1 MPFSKYKGF
10 SLRNR
15 VFGGFLVICLL
26 SITGSSILSY
36 YILKNNATEQSR
48 TDLQKKSESL
58 MSALDYSVS
67 HTQVQTDDLPEILS
81 NDIFEIADINNQDVI
96 IYDLK
101 GNYVI
106 SNKDINL
113 IPIKKIPLDVINKV
127 LKSDKRVDFQNYD
140 KKIEANV
147 TSSYMILKNNMLEP
161 IAIVYFPFY
170 HNDASYV
177 SVFNKYLN
185 YIFIVNLFVIAF
197 GIWLS
202 WIISNHL
209 TRAVTK
215 FSDLVNRITLFEND
229 PQPIRYYQNDE
240 LNQLVKAYN
249 KMILQIKEQKERL
262 SFKDKEE
269 AWREMAK
276 QVAHEVKNPL
286 TPMKL
291 TIQNFERKFDP
302 NDVDIHKKVK
312 HLSKTMVDQIDLVA
326 TVANAF
332 SQFAQ
337 LPEKNNEVF
346 DVNKEVKNI
355 INIFSDEK
363 IYFHSNKDEIMIEM
377 DKIYLSRIITNL
389 VSNASQASD
398 EEREN
403 IINVDIEQ
411 RQKRIIITVED
422 HGIGI
427 AEEHHGRIFE
437 PNFTSKSSGMGL
449 GLTMVRKMIEDY
461 KGEISIKSELG
472 KGTTFTISLP
482 NNLKAADAN

>member
-10 SLRNR
+10 SLRNK
-15 VFGGFLVICLL
+15 VFGGFLVICFL

-36 YILKNNATEQSR
+36 FILKNNATEQSR
-48 TDLQKKSESL
+48 TDLQKKAESL
-58 MSALDYSVS
+58 MSALDYAVS
-67 HTQVQTDDLPEILS
+67 HTQVRTNDLPEILS
-81 NDIFEIADINNQDVI
+81 NDIYEIADINNQDII
-96 IYDLK
+96 IYDLT
-101 GNYVI
+101 GDYVI

-113 IPIKKIPLDVINKV
+113 IPVKKLSIDVINKV

-140 KKIEANV
+140 KKTEANI

-202 WIISNHL
+202 WIISNNL
-209 TRAVTK
+209 TRAVSK
-215 FSDLVNRITLFEND
+215 FSDLINRITLFEDD

-302 NDVDIHKKVK
+302 NDPKILQKVK

-337 LPEKNNEVF
+337 LPEKHNEVF
-346 DVNKEVKNI
+346 NLNKEIRNI

-363 IYFHSNKDEIMIEM
+363 IYFHANKENIMIEM

-389 VSNASQASD
+389 VSNARQASD
-398 EEREN
+398 DEREN
-403 IINVDIEQ
+403 TINVDIEQ
-411 RQKRIIITVED
+411 RQKRTIITVED
-422 HGIGI
+422 RGVGIP
-427 AEEHHGRIFE
+427 EENHTRIFE
-437 PNFTSKSSGMGL
+437 PNFTSKSGGMGL
-449 GLTMVRKMIEDY
+449 GLTMVRKMVEDY
-461 KGEISIKSELG
+461 KGDISVNSEVG
-472 KGTTFTISLP
+472 KGTIFTISLP
-482 NNLKAADAN
+482 NNLTSIKN

>member
-10 SLRNR
+10 SLRNK
-15 VFGGFLVICLL
+15 VFGGFLVICFL

-36 YILKNNATEQSR
+36 FILKNNATEQSR
-48 TDLQKKSESL
+48 TDLQKKAESL
-58 MSALDYSVS
+58 MSALDYAVS
-67 HTQVQTDDLPEILS
+67 HTQVRTNDLPEILS
-81 NDIFEIADINNQDVI
+81 NDIYEIADINNQDII
-96 IYDLK
+96 IYDLT
-101 GNYVI
+101 GDYVI

-113 IPIKKIPLDVINKV
+113 IPVKKLSIDVINKV

-140 KKIEANV
+140 KKTEANI

-202 WIISNHL
+202 WIISNNL
-209 TRAVTK
+209 TRAVSK
-215 FSDLVNRITLFEND
+215 FSDLINRITLFEDD

-302 NDVDIHKKVK
+302 NDPKILQKVK

-337 LPEKNNEVF
+337 LPEKHNEVF
-346 DVNKEVKNI
+346 NLNKEIRNI

-363 IYFHSNKDEIMIEM
+363 IYFHANKENIMIEM

-389 VSNASQASD
+389 VSNARQASD
-398 EEREN
+398 DEREN
-403 IINVDIEQ
+403 TINVDIEQ

-422 HGIGI
+422 RGVGIP
-427 AEEHHGRIFE
+427 EENHTRIFE
-437 PNFTSKSSGMGL
+437 PNFTSKSGGMGL
-449 GLTMVRKMIEDY
+449 GLTMVRKMVEDY
-461 KGEISIKSELG
+461 KGDISVNSEVG
-472 KGTTFTISLP
+472 KGTIFTISFP
-482 NNLKAADAN
+482 NNLTSIKN

>member
-113 IPIKKIPLDVINKV
+113 IAIKKIPLDVINKV

-140 KKIEANV
+140 KKLEANV

-302 NDVDIHKKVK
+302 TDVDIHKKVK

-363 IYFHSNKDEIMIEM
+363 IYFHSNKDEIMNEM

-449 GLTMVRKMIEDY
+449 GLTMVRKMIEDC